1 MGTSFGREVRWLVAG
16 GLLAAPAAVL
26 AQDAAAADQA
36 RAQAVVTQA
45 AREAVKVPATD
56 AVRETWQYFFRGQGQ
71 GPVLA
76 EAKLCSRVGVEGAQR
91 NECLEELAAASAKA
105 GSTVMVW
112 QAYLVP
118 QGDNYEDVMVQLKQ
132 GDLVRETRDVKVKGE
147 GIRYRIAT
155 YVRLP
160 GKPGAYTITILRG
173 GQELRRFDVVATK

>member
-1 MGTSFGREVRWLVAG
+1 MRTNDFARAARGLGA
-16 GLLAAPAAVL
+16 GLLLALPAGAL
-26 AQDAAAADQA
+26 AQDAAAQQQ
-36 RAQAVVTQA
+36 AQATVTQV

-76 EAKLCSRVGVEGAQR
+76 DAKLCARVGVQGAQR
-91 NECLEELAAASAKA
+91 NECLEELAGTEAKA

-118 QGDNYEDVMVQLKQ
+118 QGDLYEDVMVQLKQ
-132 GDLVRETRDVKVKGE
+132 GELVRETRDVKLKGE

-160 GKPGAYTITILRG
+160 AKPGAYTIAILRG
-173 GQELRRFDVVATK
+173 GQELRRFQVVATK